1 MKVFLAYLSHREG
14 TTRARDLT
22 RNRQVEE
29 SHPSLRSSHDYTR
42 LTESPDQI
50 TSSTLANDAWSC
62 TSIRAFGNTSCLNSN
77 KTATSTAHNATSS
90 VNMQLSLLPHPRTA
104 QLYRIDSMH
113 QAGHPV
119 LTETKQEHPVYQ
131 IHALINH
138 VARNLFMSTLTA
150 SKKGFNQLNER
161 GVT

>member
-50 TSSTLANDAWSC
+50 TSSTLANDAW
-62 TSIRAFGNTSCLNSN
+62 ACLNSN
-77 KTATSTAHNATSS
+77 RTATHTARNATSS
-90 VNMQLSLLPHPRTA
+90 VDMQLSLLPHPRTA
-104 QLYRIDSMH
+104 QLYRIESMH

-138 VARNLFMSTLTA
+138 VSRNLFMSTLTA

-161 GVT
+161 GSIRIT